1 MKRTISPILYRSE
14 EMDLDLVE
22 QAIKN
27 IIHRGFAPTV
37 PAVTVYDFKWYLGR
51 EYARLEGKSE
61 DLMHVAMVEIYEYD
75 KNNNPVFCPA
85 VMKLINTYFSTYR
98 IKIHRTINYLYY
110 APKNTPIER
119 IKDWLKGTGIG
130 ILVNSCY

>member
-1 MKRTISPILYRSE
+1 MKEIPSLSYKSD
-14 EMDLDLVE
+14 EMNLDLVE

-37 PAVTVYDFKWYLGR
+37 LAVTVYDFKWYLGR
-51 EYARLEGKSE
+51 EYARLEGKSD
-61 DLMHVAMVEIYEYD
+61 DLMQVAMVEIYEYD

-85 VMKLINTYFSTYR
+85 VMKLINTYFSKYR
-98 IKIHRTINYLYY
+98 IKIHNKIDYLYY

-119 IKDWLKGTGIG
+119 IKDWLKGIG
-130 ILVNSCY
+130 LGTIVNPSY

>member
-1 MKRTISPILYRSE
+1 MKEIPSLSYKSD
-14 EMDLDLVE
+14 EMNLDLVE

-37 PAVTVYDFKWYLGR
+37 LAVTLYDFKWYLGR
-51 EYARLEGKSE
+51 EYARLEGKSD
-61 DLMHVAMVEIYEYD
+61 DLMNVANVEIYEYD

-85 VMKLINTYFSTYR
+85 VMKLINTYFSKYR
-98 IKIHRTINYLYY
+98 IKIHRTREYLYY

-119 IKDWLKGTGIG
+119 IKDWLRGIG
-130 ILVNSCY
+130 LGTIVNPGY